1 MPSVEFVRLASHGE
15 HVCVQL
21 ELVQLELTANRISRD
36 HGVLI
41 AVLLG
46 SCAFIS
52 DSIFPHDITRYEA
65 KKEEWRCVWT
75 RVSSNPSVIRRIWQI
90 GRRVSVASEGVG
102 RARGM
107 CWRHLDREGHGR
119 SPFLRWTSLGLD
131 MAHERTIHTP
141 WNAPGAAP
149 RVQSR
154 QETLHTRGRRVAFR
168 RALVG
173 SDVAQYVGFA
183 GRQAAPG

>member
-36 HGVLI
+36 YGD
-41 AVLLG
+41 ADCCA

>member
-1 MPSVEFVRLASHGE
+1 MVSTCAFSWSSFSWSLQQTEFQGIMVM
-15 HVCVQL
+15 
-21 ELVQLELTANRISRD
+21 
-36 HGVLI
+36 LI
-41 AVLLG
+41 AVLL
-46 SCAFIS
+46 ARPFIS

>member
-1 MPSVEFVRLASHGE
+1 MALCVDTREFESVSHETHLA
-15 HVCVQL
+15 
-21 ELVQLELTANRISRD
+21 D
-36 HGVLI
+36 M
-41 AVLLG
+41 
-46 SCAFIS
+46 
-52 DSIFPHDITRYEA
+52 
-65 KKEEWRCVWT
+65 
-75 RVSSNPSVIRRIWQI
+75 